1 MTPLPLLPVLLL
13 ACRPAAPVAAVAT
26 VSDAVPTVVSVRWS
40 GDAPTIGWVEY
51 GPTDALGLT
60 TPIPSLP
67 VLDHSAPLMGMPAYS
82 DVYYRT
88 VEQVDGQEQA
98 SAVEVIQTGGFAA
111 EVPEVAGLSGVP
123 VEAWLLAPVVGAA
136 YGPVMFDADGEVVW
150 FVAEDANLKSLR
162 AVLSVDGLGVLH
174 NAIDAQDGQRSQ
186 LIWTAFDG
194 RTTRRVM
201 VPGMTHDF
209 VELDD
214 GTVGAF
220 VLDTREV
227 AGVAYAGATL
237 VEIGL
242 DDTQTP
248 IWSTW
253 DSFDPAATSGDTDPM
268 DWAHANA
275 IDHDPGADAWLV
287 GSRNFS
293 TIFQVD
299 RATGALN
306 WAFGDVG
313 ADVVVVEPGDRFVRQ
328 HQFDRVD
335 DQTLLVFDNDGGGG
349 RTSRVAEYRMDVPD
363 GSATLIGSIDFDPT
377 WNAALGDVWRGDD
390 GATTVILGMLGELR
404 RIDRGGQTIGQL
416 NLPLG
421 YGLGYGQALGTPY
434 GD

>member
-1 MTPLPLLPVLLL
+1 MNPSLLMVVLLL
-13 ACRPAAPVAAVAT
+13 ACRPAAESAVVAT

-40 GDAPTIGWVEY
+40 GDSATIAWVEY
-51 GPTDALGLT
+51 GPTEDLGLT
-60 TPIPSLP
+60 TPIPTLP
-67 VLDHSAPLMGMPAYS
+67 VVDHSTPLMGLPAYS

-88 VEQVDGQEQA
+88 VEQVDGVEQV
-98 SAVEVIQTGGFAA
+98 SAVEMIQTGGFAA
-111 EVPEVAGLSGVP
+111 EVPEVAGYSGEP
-123 VEAWLLAPVVGAA
+123 VVGWLLAPVVGATF
-136 YGPVMFDADGEVVW
+136 GPVMFDAGGEVVW

-162 AVLSVDGLGVLH
+162 AVMSVDGLSILH
-174 NAIDAQDGQRSQ
+174 NAIDAQDGERSL

-214 GTVGAF
+214 GTVGTF

-227 AGVAYAGATL
+227 AGVAYTGTTL

-242 DDTQTP
+242 DDTQTQV
-248 IWSTW
+248 WSTW
-253 DSFDPAATSGDTDPM
+253 DSFDPAATGGDADPL
-268 DWAHANA
+268 DWTHANA
-275 IDHDPGADAWLV
+275 IDYDPDDDAWLV

-313 ADVVVVEPGDRFVRQ
+313 ADVVVDAPGDRFVRQ
-328 HQFDRVD
+328 HQFDRID
-335 DQTLLVFDNDGGGG
+335 DETLLVFDNDGGGG
-349 RTSRVAEYRMDVPD
+349 RTTRVAEYRMDVPG
-363 GSATLIGSIDFDPT
+363 GSAELVGSIDFDPT
-377 WNAALGDVWRGDD
+377 WNAALGDAWRDDD
-390 GATTVILGMLGELR
+390 GVTSVILSMLGELR
-404 RIDRGGQTIGQL
+404 RIDPDGQTIGQL